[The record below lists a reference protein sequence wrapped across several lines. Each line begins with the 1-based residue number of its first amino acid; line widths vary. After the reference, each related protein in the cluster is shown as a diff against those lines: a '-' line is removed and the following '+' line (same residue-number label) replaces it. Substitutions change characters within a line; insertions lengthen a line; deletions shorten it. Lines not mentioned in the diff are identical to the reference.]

1 MIEAKLVIDGYK
13 FDGKRGTGAVQ
24 GGHSGKY
31 AQGWT
36 YPYKHL
42 HEYTENSKICKEG
55 LACNIPN
62 KFRPRLGMILHKMG
76 NIISK
81 IIKLGNGTF
90 YEDYR
95 RQSEFSDE
103 LRAVM
108 GVLCKIYFEHV
119 TLKVSKECT
128 LPHYDTENCGMKG
141 YNYTVVTSY

>member
-1 MIEAKLVIDGYK
+1 M
-13 FDGKRGTGAVQ
+13 RSTGAVQ
-24 GGHSGKY
+24 GGHSGRY

-42 HEYTENSKICKEG
+42 HVYTESSKICKEG
-55 LACNIPN
+55 LVCNIPN
-62 KFRPRLGMILHKMG
+62 KLRPRLGMILHKMG

-81 IIKLGNGTF
+81 IIKLGNGTY

-108 GVLCKIYFEHV
+108 GVLCNIYFEHV
-119 TLKVSKECT
+119 TLKVSKNVHCHIMMQRIVE
-128 LPHYDTENCGMKG
+128 
-141 YNYTVVTSY
+141 